1 VEKDEVGTSIQR
13 LQGDSDAVSEVDC
26 GWYGDHRYNKETIT
40 ALLLKVE
47 RLEGNQ
53 NEIANVRYEL
63 SCTRN
68 SISVRN
74 ATSSPDV

>member
-1 VEKDEVGTSIQR
+1 MEKDEVGTSIQR
-13 LQGDSDAVSEVDC
+13 LQGDSVVVSEVDC
-26 GWYGDHRYNKETIT
+26 GGMASEYKEETIT

-63 SCTRN
+63 SCTRD

-74 ATSSPDV
+74 TTSLPDV

>member
-1 VEKDEVGTSIQR
+1 VVG
-13 LQGDSDAVSEVDC
+13 
-26 GWYGDHRYNKETIT
+26 GDHGYNKETIT

>member
-1 VEKDEVGTSIQR
+1 MVVWR
-13 LQGDSDAVSEVDC
+13 
-26 GWYGDHRYNKETIT
+26 DHEYNEETIT
-40 ALLLKVE
+40 TLLLKVE

-63 SCTRN
+63 SCARN